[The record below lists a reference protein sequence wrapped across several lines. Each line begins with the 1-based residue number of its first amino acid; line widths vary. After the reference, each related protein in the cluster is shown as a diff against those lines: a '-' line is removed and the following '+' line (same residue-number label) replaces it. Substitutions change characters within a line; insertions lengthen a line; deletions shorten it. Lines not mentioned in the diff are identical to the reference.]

1 MFKEGMLAL
10 VGQGFIETIYM
21 TVISTVLAYIIGL
34 PLGLVLVVTDKDGI
48 HPIPWLN
55 SLLGMVINFFRSI
68 PFLILLI
75 ALMPFTK
82 MVVGTI
88 IGAKAAIV
96 GLWIAA
102 APFIARMVE
111 SSLKEVE
118 IGVVEAAQSM
128 GASPFQIMTKVLLPE
143 AKPSL
148 LVGAAISIT
157 TILGYSAMAGIVGAG
172 GLGAIAINYVMQYK
186 IPTRQDMG
194 HFRVEFK
201 PSFEPTGPFGVKSIG
216 EIVINTP
223 APALAHAIYNATG
236 VWHRNLPITSE
247 KIALGTD

>member
-21 TVISTVLAYIIGL
+21 TVISTALAYIIGL

-55 SLLGMVINFFRSI
+55 SLLGMIINFFRSI

-82 MVVGTI
+82 MVVGTV
-88 IGAKAAIV
+88 IGSKAAIV

-111 SSLKEVE
+111 SSLKEAE

-172 GLGAIAINYVMQYK
+172 GLGAIAINYGYYRKQSDIMYVMV
-186 IPTRQDMG
+186 ILMA
-194 HFRVEFK
+194 
-201 PSFEPTGPFGVKSIG
+201 I
-216 EIVINTP
+216 IV
-223 APALAHAIYNATG
+223 L
-236 VWHRNLPITSE
+236 VFQE
-247 KIALGTD
+247 LGMRISKHTDRRL

>member
-21 TVISTVLAYIIGL
+21 TVISTALAYVIGL

-55 SLLGMVINFFRSI
+55 SLLGLIINFFRSI

-82 MVVGTI
+82 MVVGTV
-88 IGAKAAIV
+88 IGSKAAIV

-172 GLGAIAINYVMQYK
+172 GLGAIAINYGYYRKQSDIMYVMV
-186 IPTRQDMG
+186 ILMA
-194 HFRVEFK
+194 
-201 PSFEPTGPFGVKSIG
+201 I
-216 EIVINTP
+216 IV
-223 APALAHAIYNATG
+223 L
-236 VWHRNLPITSE
+236 VFQE
-247 KIALGTD
+247 LGMRISKHTDRRL

>member
-21 TVISTVLAYIIGL
+21 TVISTALAYIIGL

-55 SLLGMVINFFRSI
+55 SLLGMIINFFRSI

-82 MVVGTI
+82 MVVGTV
-88 IGAKAAIV
+88 IGSKAAIV

-111 SSLKEVE
+111 SPLKEVE

-172 GLGAIAINYVMQYK
+172 GLGAIAINYGYYRKQSDIMYVMV
-186 IPTRQDMG
+186 ILMA
-194 HFRVEFK
+194 
-201 PSFEPTGPFGVKSIG
+201 I
-216 EIVINTP
+216 IV
-223 APALAHAIYNATG
+223 L
-236 VWHRNLPITSE
+236 VFQE
-247 KIALGTD
+247 LGMRISKHTDRRL

>member
-21 TVISTVLAYIIGL
+21 TVISTALAYIIGL

-55 SLLGMVINFFRSI
+55 SLLGMIINFFRSI

-82 MVVGTI
+82 MVVGTV
-88 IGAKAAIV
+88 IGSKAAIV

-172 GLGAIAINYVMQYK
+172 GLGAIAINYGYYRKQSDIMYVMV
-186 IPTRQDMG
+186 ILMA
-194 HFRVEFK
+194 
-201 PSFEPTGPFGVKSIG
+201 I
-216 EIVINTP
+216 IV
-223 APALAHAIYNATG
+223 
-236 VWHRNLPITSE
+236 VVFQE
-247 KIALGTD
+247 LGMRISKHTDRRL

>member
-21 TVISTVLAYIIGL
+21 TVISTALAYIIGL

-82 MVVGTI
+82 MVVGTV
-88 IGAKAAIV
+88 IGSKAAIV

-172 GLGAIAINYVMQYK
+172 GLGAIAINYGYYRKQSDIMYVMV
-186 IPTRQDMG
+186 ILMA
-194 HFRVEFK
+194 
-201 PSFEPTGPFGVKSIG
+201 I
-216 EIVINTP
+216 IV
-223 APALAHAIYNATG
+223 LVFQELG
-236 VWHRNLPITSE
+236 MRIT
-247 KIALGTD
+247 KHTDRRL

>member
-21 TVISTVLAYIIGL
+21 TVISTALAYIIGL

-55 SLLGMVINFFRSI
+55 SLLGMIINFFRSI

-82 MVVGTI
+82 MVVGTV
-88 IGAKAAIV
+88 IGSKAAIV

-148 LVGAAISIT
+148 LVGEAISIT

-172 GLGAIAINYVMQYK
+172 GLGAIAINYGYYRKQSDIMYVMV
-186 IPTRQDMG
+186 ILMA
-194 HFRVEFK
+194 
-201 PSFEPTGPFGVKSIG
+201 I
-216 EIVINTP
+216 IV
-223 APALAHAIYNATG
+223 L
-236 VWHRNLPITSE
+236 VFQE
-247 KIALGTD
+247 LGMRISKHTDRRL

>member
-21 TVISTVLAYIIGL
+21 TVISTALAYIIGL

-55 SLLGMVINFFRSI
+55 SLLGMIINFFRSI

-82 MVVGTI
+82 MVVGTV
-88 IGAKAAIV
+88 IGSKAAIV

-172 GLGAIAINYVMQYK
+172 GLGAIAISYGYYRKQSDIMYVMV
-186 IPTRQDMG
+186 ILMA
-194 HFRVEFK
+194 
-201 PSFEPTGPFGVKSIG
+201 I
-216 EIVINTP
+216 IV
-223 APALAHAIYNATG
+223 L
-236 VWHRNLPITSE
+236 VFQE
-247 KIALGTD
+247 LGMRISKHTDRRL

>member
-21 TVISTVLAYIIGL
+21 TVISTALAYIIGL

-55 SLLGMVINFFRSI
+55 SLLGMIINFFRSI

-75 ALMPFTK
+75 ALRPFTK
-82 MVVGTI
+82 MVVGTV
-88 IGAKAAIV
+88 IGSKAAIV

-172 GLGAIAINYVMQYK
+172 GLGAIAINYGYYRKQSDIMYVMV
-186 IPTRQDMG
+186 ILMA
-194 HFRVEFK
+194 
-201 PSFEPTGPFGVKSIG
+201 I
-216 EIVINTP
+216 IV
-223 APALAHAIYNATG
+223 L
-236 VWHRNLPITSE
+236 VFQE
-247 KIALGTD
+247 LGMRISKHTDRRL

>member
-55 SLLGMVINFFRSI
+55 SLLGMIINFFRSI

-88 IGAKAAIV
+88 IGSKAAIV

-128 GASPFQIMTKVLLPE
+128 GASPFQIMTKVILPE

-172 GLGAIAINYVMQYK
+172 GLGAIAINYGYYRKQSDIMYVMV
-186 IPTRQDMG
+186 ILMA
-194 HFRVEFK
+194 
-201 PSFEPTGPFGVKSIG
+201 I
-216 EIVINTP
+216 IV
-223 APALAHAIYNATG
+223 L
-236 VWHRNLPITSE
+236 VFQE
-247 KIALGTD
+247 LGMRISKHTDRRL

>member
-55 SLLGMVINFFRSI
+55 SLLGMIINFFRSI

-128 GASPFQIMTKVLLPE
+128 GASPFKIMTKVLLPE

-172 GLGAIAINYVMQYK
+172 GLGAIAINYGYYRKQSDIMYVMV
-186 IPTRQDMG
+186 ILMA
-194 HFRVEFK
+194 
-201 PSFEPTGPFGVKSIG
+201 I
-216 EIVINTP
+216 IV
-223 APALAHAIYNATG
+223 L
-236 VWHRNLPITSE
+236 VFQE
-247 KIALGTD
+247 LGMRISKHTDRRL

>member
-34 PLGLVLVVTDKDGI
+34 PLGLALVVTDKDGI

-82 MVVGTI
+82 MVVGTV
-88 IGAKAAIV
+88 IGSKAAIV

-172 GLGAIAINYVMQYK
+172 GLGAIAINYGYYRKQSDIMYVMV
-186 IPTRQDMG
+186 ILMA
-194 HFRVEFK
+194 
-201 PSFEPTGPFGVKSIG
+201 I
-216 EIVINTP
+216 IV
-223 APALAHAIYNATG
+223 L
-236 VWHRNLPITSE
+236 VFQE
-247 KIALGTD
+247 LGMRISKHTDRRL

>member
-21 TVISTVLAYIIGL
+21 TVISTALAYIIGL

-55 SLLGMVINFFRSI
+55 SLLGMIINFFRSI

-82 MVVGTI
+82 MVVGTV
-88 IGAKAAIV
+88 IGSKAAIV

-172 GLGAIAINYVMQYK
+172 GLGAIAINYGYYRKQSDIMYVMV
-186 IPTRQDMG
+186 ILMA
-194 HFRVEFK
+194 
-201 PSFEPTGPFGVKSIG
+201 I
-216 EIVINTP
+216 IVF
-223 APALAHAIYNATG
+223 
-236 VWHRNLPITSE
+236 VFQE
-247 KIALGTD
+247 LGMRISKHTDRRL

>member
-1 MFKEGMLAL
+1 MFKEGMLAM

-21 TVISTVLAYIIGL
+21 TVISTALAYIIGL

-55 SLLGMVINFFRSI
+55 SLLGMIINFFRSI

-82 MVVGTI
+82 MVVGTV
-88 IGAKAAIV
+88 IGSKAAIV

-172 GLGAIAINYVMQYK
+172 GLGAIAINYGYYRKQSDIMYVMV
-186 IPTRQDMG
+186 ILMA
-194 HFRVEFK
+194 
-201 PSFEPTGPFGVKSIG
+201 I
-216 EIVINTP
+216 IV
-223 APALAHAIYNATG
+223 L
-236 VWHRNLPITSE
+236 VFQE
-247 KIALGTD
+247 LGMRISKHTDRRL

>member
-55 SLLGMVINFFRSI
+55 SLLGMIINFFRSI

-82 MVVGTI
+82 MVVGTV
-88 IGAKAAIV
+88 IGSKAAIV

-172 GLGAIAINYVMQYK
+172 GLGAIAINYGYYNFKFLVMW
-186 IPTRQDMG
+186 IA
-194 HFRVEFK
+194 V
-201 PSFEPTGPFGVKSIG
+201 IG
-216 EIVINTP
+216 LVLLVQIFQSVGTW
-223 APALAHAIYNATG
+223 LANKCDK
-236 VWHRNLPITSE
+236 RLRSR
-247 KIALGTD
+247 K

>member
-55 SLLGMVINFFRSI
+55 SLLGMIINFFRSI

-172 GLGAIAINYVMQYK
+172 GLGAIAINYGYYRKQSDIMNVMV
-186 IPTRQDMG
+186 ILMA
-194 HFRVEFK
+194 
-201 PSFEPTGPFGVKSIG
+201 I
-216 EIVINTP
+216 IV
-223 APALAHAIYNATG
+223 L
-236 VWHRNLPITSE
+236 LFQE
-247 KIALGTD
+247 LGMRISKHTDRRL

>member
-21 TVISTVLAYIIGL
+21 TVISTLLAYLVGL
-34 PLGLVLVVTDKDGI
+34 PLGLILVVTDKDGI
-48 HPIPWLN
+48 HPVSWLN
-55 SLLGMVINFFRSI
+55 SLLGLIINFFRSV

-82 MVVGTI
+82 AIVGTV
-88 IGAKAAIV
+88 IGSKAAIV
-96 GLWIAA
+96 GLWVAA
-102 APFIARMVE
+102 TPFIARMVE

-118 IGVVEAAQSM
+118 VGVIEAAQSM

-172 GLGAIAINYVMQYK
+172 GLGAIAINYGYYRGQEDVMY
-186 IPTRQDMG
+186 IM
-194 HFRVEFK
+194 V
-201 PSFEPTGPFGVKSIG
+201 VLLAI
-216 EIVINTP
+216 IV
-223 APALAHAIYNATG
+223 L
-236 VWHRNLPITSE
+236 VFQE
-247 KIALGTD
+247 LGMRISKRTDRRL

>member
-55 SLLGMVINFFRSI
+55 SLLGMIINFFRSI

-143 AKPSL
+143 AKPSSWSVRQSASPQS
-148 LVGAAISIT
+148 LVIPQWQVSSVQAAWVPLPSTTAIIESSPISCMSW
-157 TILGYSAMAGIVGAG
+157 LFSWQSSYW
-172 GLGAIAINYVMQYK
+172 Y
-186 IPTRQDMG
+186 
-194 HFRVEFK
+194 FRSLACVFPSTQTEDCK
-201 PSFEPTGPFGVKSIG
+201 PVF
-216 EIVINTP
+216 
-223 APALAHAIYNATG
+223 
-236 VWHRNLPITSE
+236 
-247 KIALGTD
+247 

>member
-21 TVISTVLAYIIGL
+21 TVISTILAYIIGL

-55 SLLGMVINFFRSI
+55 SLLGMIINFFRSI

-82 MVVGTI
+82 MVVGTV
-88 IGAKAAIV
+88 IGSKAAIV

-157 TILGYSAMAGIVGAG
+157 TILGYSAMAGICGAG
-172 GLGAIAINYVMQYK
+172 GLGAIAINYGYYRKQSDIMYVMV
-186 IPTRQDMG
+186 ILMA
-194 HFRVEFK
+194 
-201 PSFEPTGPFGVKSIG
+201 I
-216 EIVINTP
+216 IV
-223 APALAHAIYNATG
+223 L
-236 VWHRNLPITSE
+236 VFQE
-247 KIALGTD
+247 LGMRISKHTDRRL

>member
-21 TVISTVLAYIIGL
+21 TVISTALAYIIGL

-55 SLLGMVINFFRSI
+55 SLLGMIINFFRSI

-82 MVVGTI
+82 MVVGTV
-88 IGAKAAIV
+88 IGSKAAIV

-128 GASPFQIMTKVLLPE
+128 GASPFQIMTKVLLSE

-172 GLGAIAINYVMQYK
+172 GLGAIAINYGYYRKQSDIMYVMV
-186 IPTRQDMG
+186 ILMA
-194 HFRVEFK
+194 
-201 PSFEPTGPFGVKSIG
+201 I
-216 EIVINTP
+216 IV
-223 APALAHAIYNATG
+223 L
-236 VWHRNLPITSE
+236 VFQE
-247 KIALGTD
+247 LGMRISKHTDRRL

>member
-21 TVISTVLAYIIGL
+21 TVISTALAYIIGL

-55 SLLGMVINFFRSI
+55 SLLGMIINFFRSI

-82 MVVGTI
+82 MVVGTVI
-88 IGAKAAIV
+88 ASKAAIV

-172 GLGAIAINYVMQYK
+172 GLGAIAINYGYYRKQSDIMYVMV
-186 IPTRQDMG
+186 ILMA
-194 HFRVEFK
+194 
-201 PSFEPTGPFGVKSIG
+201 I
-216 EIVINTP
+216 IV
-223 APALAHAIYNATG
+223 L
-236 VWHRNLPITSE
+236 VFQE
-247 KIALGTD
+247 LGMRISKHTDRRL

>member
-21 TVISTVLAYIIGL
+21 TVISTALAYIIGL

-55 SLLGMVINFFRSI
+55 SLLGMIINFFRSI

-82 MVVGTI
+82 MVVGTV
-88 IGAKAAIV
+88 IGSKAAIV

-118 IGVVEAAQSM
+118 IGVVEATQSM

-172 GLGAIAINYVMQYK
+172 GLGAIAINYGYYRKQSDIMYVMV
-186 IPTRQDMG
+186 ILMA
-194 HFRVEFK
+194 
-201 PSFEPTGPFGVKSIG
+201 I
-216 EIVINTP
+216 IV
-223 APALAHAIYNATG
+223 L
-236 VWHRNLPITSE
+236 VFQE
-247 KIALGTD
+247 LGMRISKHTDRRL

>member
-1 MFKEGMLAL
+1 MFKEAMLAL

-55 SLLGMVINFFRSI
+55 SLLGMIINFFRSI

-172 GLGAIAINYVMQYK
+172 GLGAIAINYGYYRKQSDIMYVMV
-186 IPTRQDMG
+186 ILMA
-194 HFRVEFK
+194 
-201 PSFEPTGPFGVKSIG
+201 I
-216 EIVINTP
+216 IV
-223 APALAHAIYNATG
+223 L
-236 VWHRNLPITSE
+236 VFQE
-247 KIALGTD
+247 LGMRISKHTDRRL

>member
-21 TVISTVLAYIIGL
+21 TVISTALAYIIGL

-55 SLLGMVINFFRSI
+55 SLLGMIINFFRSI

-82 MVVGTI
+82 MVVGTV
-88 IGAKAAIV
+88 IGSKAAIV

-157 TILGYSAMAGIVGAG
+157 TILGYSAMAGLVGAG
-172 GLGAIAINYVMQYK
+172 GLGAIAINYGYYRKQSDIMYVMV
-186 IPTRQDMG
+186 ILMA
-194 HFRVEFK
+194 
-201 PSFEPTGPFGVKSIG
+201 I
-216 EIVINTP
+216 IV
-223 APALAHAIYNATG
+223 L
-236 VWHRNLPITSE
+236 VFQE
-247 KIALGTD
+247 LGMRISKHTDRRL

>member
-21 TVISTVLAYIIGL
+21 TVISTALAYIIGL

-55 SLLGMVINFFRSI
+55 SLLGMIINFFRSI

-82 MVVGTI
+82 MVVGTV
-88 IGAKAAIV
+88 IGSKAAIV

-128 GASPFQIMTKVLLPE
+128 GASPFQIMTKVHLPE

-148 LVGAAISIT
+148 LIGAAISIT

-172 GLGAIAINYVMQYK
+172 GLGAIAINYGYYRKQSDIMYVMV
-186 IPTRQDMG
+186 ILMA
-194 HFRVEFK
+194 
-201 PSFEPTGPFGVKSIG
+201 I
-216 EIVINTP
+216 IV
-223 APALAHAIYNATG
+223 L
-236 VWHRNLPITSE
+236 VFQE
-247 KIALGTD
+247 LGMRISKHTDRRL